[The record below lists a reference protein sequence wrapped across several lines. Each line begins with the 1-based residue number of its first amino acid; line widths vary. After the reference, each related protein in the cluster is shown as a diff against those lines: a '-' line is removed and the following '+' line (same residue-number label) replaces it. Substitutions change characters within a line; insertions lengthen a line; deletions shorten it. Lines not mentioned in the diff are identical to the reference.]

1 MGVGAY
7 ESTYRRSLE
16 DREVFWREA
25 AAAVDWHSEP
35 QRILDDSR
43 PPFYRW
49 FPDGVLN
56 TCANAVDRHADGGR
70 ADQAALVYDSPVT
83 GTIRVFTYAE
93 LRDEVA
99 TLAGALARLGVGVGD
114 TVIVYMPMVPEAVFA
129 MLACAR
135 LGAIHSVVFGGF
147 AAHELAVR
155 IDDARPK
162 VVLSGS
168 CGIEIDRIVEYK
180 PLLDRALEE
189 AAHRPDHCV
198 VLQREQATAE
208 LQPGRDLDWG
218 EATAD
223 AEPAPCIPVLATDPL
238 YILYTSGTTGM
249 PKGVVRDNGGHAVA
263 LRWSMEA
270 IYDTH
275 PGEVFWAASD
285 LGWAVGHSYIVYA
298 PLLAGCTTVLYE
310 GKPVGTPDPGAFWR
324 VIAEHRVKVLFT
336 APTAFRAIKKEDP
349 GGTYLA
355 GHDLAEF
362 ASLFL
367 AGERLDPDTYHWASQ
382 LLGVSV
388 IDHWWQTESGWP
400 MAANCIGI
408 EPLPVKA
415 GSPSK
420 PVPGYDI
427 RILDEGGTETDAGRE
442 GAVAVRLPL
451 PPGTLSTLWR
461 ADDRFVDSYM
471 SRIPGYYTTGDGG
484 YFDEDGYLFVMG
496 RVDDVINVA
505 GHRLSTGAIEEVLAS
520 HADVAECAVI
530 GVPDDLRGQV
540 PFGLVVLKAG
550 TDRESGEVN
559 EELVALVRERVGAFA
574 CYRETRVVA
583 RLPKTRSGKI
593 LRSTMRS
600 IAAGRDYSVP
610 STIDDPAALA
620 EIEAA
625 IGRSVRVSSS

>member
-1 MGVGAY
+1 LGVGAY

-16 DREVFWREA
+16 DREAFWREA

-168 CGIEIDRIVEYK
+168 CGIEVDRIVEYK

-189 AAHRPDHCV
+189 AAHRPDHCI

-208 LQPGRDLDWG
+208 LKPGRDLDWG
-218 EATAD
+218 EAIAD

-298 PLLAGCTTVLYE
+298 PLLTGCTTVLYE

-324 VIAEHRVKVLFT
+324 VIAQHGVKVLFT

-355 GHDLAEF
+355 GHGLTEF

-427 RILDEGGTETDAGRE
+427 RILDEGGTELDADRE

-484 YFDEDGYLFVMG
+484 HFDEDGYLFVMG

-520 HADVAECAVI
+520 HSDVAECAVI

-540 PFGLVVLKAG
+540 PLGLVVLKAG
-550 TDRESGEVN
+550 IDRESGEVN

-610 STIDDPAALA
+610 STIDDPTALG

-625 IGRSVRVSSS
+625 IGRSARVSSS

>member
-1 MGVGAY
+1 LGVGAY

-16 DREVFWREA
+16 DREAFWREA

-49 FPDGVLN
+49 FSDGVLN

-168 CGIEIDRIVEYK
+168 CGIEVDRIVEYK

-189 AAHRPDHCV
+189 AAHRPDHCI
-198 VLQREQATAE
+198 VLQREQAKAE

-218 EATAD
+218 EAIAD
-223 AEPAPCIPVLATDPL
+223 AEPAPCVPVLATDPL

-298 PLLAGCTTVLYE
+298 PLLTGCTTVLYE

-324 VIAEHRVKVLFT
+324 VIAEHGVKVLFT

-400 MAANCIGI
+400 MAANCTGI
-408 EPLPVKA
+408 ERLPVKA

-427 RILDEGGTETDAGRE
+427 RILDEGGTELDADRE

-520 HADVAECAVI
+520 HSDVAECAVI

-540 PFGLVVLKAG
+540 PLGLVVLKAG
-550 TDRESGEVN
+550 IDRESGEVN

-610 STIDDPAALA
+610 STIDDPTALA

-625 IGRSVRVSSS
+625 IGRSARVSSS